1 MVDRGK
7 LPRLNKRYELD
18 HSDRSGKEFHSGAF
32 RYALPWASLPVFME
46 ETQPGGGSS
55 LTLDIAD
62 DVEGAKADGG
72 LESIASLDLGF
83 DNLNED
89 DELDVRINGEAVAWS
104 SMERSE
110 DGWGYTAFDGDRV
123 PHDDV

>member
-1 MVDRGK
+1 
-7 LPRLNKRYELD
+7 
-18 HSDRSGKEFHSGAF
+18 
-32 RYALPWASLPVFME
+32 ME

-55 LTLDIAD
+55 LTLDVAD
-62 DVEGAKADGG
+62 DVEGAKEDGG
-72 LESIASLDLGF
+72 LQSCTLDLGF

-110 DGWGYTAFDGDRV
+110 DGWGYTAFDGEIYHTTMSERRV
-123 PHDDV
+123 EGTVIRFDVTGLPIRKGENELLVRLIKGAGPHFEAVRS